1 MQPQKWH
8 EMNRELPSYL
18 LKISTNV
25 KILAFVALFSI
36 VFVCVYNPIA
46 IFQFIPQDISQPK
59 EFLYSSIII
68 IAATL
73 LLLVSRCLMCLMFR
87 KKGFTLFSY
96 IIWLVAEVVFLA
108 LSYSAFA
115 IFVAKDSRSF
125 YEILRGSFI
134 FIPSM
139 LILPYAFSYLYFALK
154 IKNIKINDLLSSMKK
169 ESTFSIEEPLSF
181 YANDTTINLRD
192 AKDELKLSIR
202 QENLLYAEAAS
213 NYTIVYYL
221 KNDKI
226 ERLLLRSTFKK
237 VEEQLTPHGFAR
249 CHRGYIVNLRK
260 VQLVRKESDGFF
272 LDMEH
277 NVNGIPISQTYAGDM
292 IMRFTSGEN

>member
-1 MQPQKWH
+1 
-8 EMNRELPSYL
+8 MNREIPSYL

-36 VFVCVYNPIA
+36 IFVCVYSPIA
-46 IFQFIPQDISQPK
+46 IFRFLPQNISQPK
-59 EFLYSSIII
+59 EFLYSFIII

-73 LLLVSRCLMCLMFR
+73 LLFGSRCMMCLLHR
-87 KKGFTLFSY
+87 DKSLSLFSY
-96 IIWLVAEVVFLA
+96 IVWLVAEVAFLA
-108 LSYSAFA
+108 LSYSTFA
-115 IFVAKDSRSF
+115 IFVAHDSRSF
-125 YEILRGSFI
+125 YEILRGAFV

-154 IKNIKINDLLSSMKK
+154 IKNTKINNLLSSMKK
-169 ESTFSIEEPLSF
+169 NDTFSIEEPLSF
-181 YANDTTINLRD
+181 YANDTTISLHD

-213 NYTIVYYL
+213 NYTTVYYL
-221 KNDKI
+221 KNGKV

-277 NVNGIPISQTYAGDM
+277 NINGIPISQTYAQDM
-292 IMRFTSGEN
+292 IVRFTSGEK

>member
-1 MQPQKWH
+1 
-8 EMNRELPSYL
+8 MNRDIPSYL

-46 IFQFIPQDISQPK
+46 IFQFIPQGISQPR
-59 EFLYSSIII
+59 EFLYSAIII

-73 LLLVSRCLMCLMFR
+73 LLLGSRCLMCLIFG
-87 KKGFTLFSY
+87 KKGFSLFSY

-108 LSYSAFA
+108 LAYSTFA
-115 IFVAKDSRSF
+115 IFVAHDTRSF
-125 YEILRGSFI
+125 YEILRGAFV

-154 IKNIKINDLLSSMKK
+154 IKNIKINDLLSSMQ
-169 ESTFSIEEPLSF
+169 ESDTFSIEEPLSI

-221 KNDKI
+221 KNDKV

-237 VEEQLTPHGFAR
+237 VEEQLTPHSFAR
-249 CHRGYIVNLRK
+249 CHRSYIVNLRK

-277 NVNGIPISQTYAGDM
+277 NINGIPISQTYAEDM
-292 IMRFTSGEN
+292 IVRFASGEN